1 MNIKEA
7 LKEAIALLDGVKV
20 EPGLLN
26 MKRHIVGIERIQ
38 SVVKAIENAEKE
50 EAAHE
55 NHHDQQREDA

>member
-7 LKEAIALLDGVKV
+7 LDEAFKLLDGVRV
-20 EPGLLN
+20 EPGLFN
-26 MKRHIVGIERIQ
+26 MKRQIAGIERIQ
-38 SVVKAIENAEKE
+38 AVIKAIENAEKE

>member
-7 LKEAIALLDGVKV
+7 LNEAFKLLEGVKV

-26 MKRHIVGIERIQ
+26 MKRQIVGIERIQ
-38 SVVKAIENAEKE
+38 AVIKAIENAEKE